1 MTDKTKD
8 TKKDV
13 KSDNAV
19 PTDNALKD
27 TEDPKTKWKRRGKKL
42 FDKLCKFTSL
52 VFIIGLIIHIEFNSL
67 KENEVSRDTALKIT
81 ENLRSSSEAIQDAW
95 KTMYYF
101 YKTGD
106 LFKILR
112 CSKGRTSVFERDPGD
127 SLAYVFKRPIDDNI
141 RAEDAKF
148 NTIACGKPLSI
159 NIQMK
164 KGIDKKM
171 NNPEPYTY
179 VPGNEPLELLKK
191 YPLIQYAVPKLKV
204 GEKAVFIAMP
214 QKISGQKFKSKY
226 IYEIELPIQKCKD
239 TYDKL
244 PTWVP
249 IQIKEKSINVS
260 DTVICNSIVAL
271 NMTIYSSVG
280 QLLYETLDD
289 TKQIDDLKD
298 INIFKFR
305 MGAGEF
311 NEYIEQI
318 LLGLSVGDKIK
329 IYLTKNFMQT
339 TQFFNN
345 KTFDNQELLIIDL
358 QIIGVTR

>member
-1 MTDKTKD
+1 MPADNVKTKKEEVAKQEEKE
-8 TKKDV
+8 T
-13 KSDNAV
+13 
-19 PTDNALKD
+19 TI
-27 TEDPKTKWKRRGKKL
+27 EDGKTKWKRRGKKL
-42 FDKLCKFTSL
+42 FNKLCKFTSL
-52 VFIIGLIIHIEFNSL
+52 VFILGLIIHIEFKSL
-67 KENEVSRDTALKIT
+67 KEEETTRDTALKIT

-112 CSKGRTSVFERDPGD
+112 CSKGRTNIFDKEPGD
-127 SLAYVFKRPIDDNI
+127 SLAYIFKRPIDDNI
-141 RAEDAKF
+141 RVEDAKL
-148 NTIACGKPLSI
+148 NPIACDKPLSI

-214 QKISGQKFKSKY
+214 QKTSGQKFKSKY
-226 IYEIELPIQKCKD
+226 IYEIELPIQKGRN

-249 IQIKEKSINVS
+249 IYITEKSINVTN
-260 DTVICNSIVAL
+260 TVICNSIVAL
-271 NMTIYSSVG
+271 NMSIYNGLG
-280 QLLYETLDD
+280 QLLYDTLDT
-289 TKQIDDLKD
+289 TKQVDNVKD
-298 INIFKFR
+298 IKPFKFR
-305 MGAGEF
+305 MGAGEL
-311 NEYIEQI
+311 NDYIEQI
-318 LLGLSVGDKIK
+318 LLGLSAGDKIK
-329 IYLTKNFMQT
+329 IFLTKNFMQT
-339 TQFFNN
+339 TPFFNQSA
-345 KTFDNQELLIIDL
+345 FDNQELLIIDL
-358 QIIGVTR
+358 QIMGVAR